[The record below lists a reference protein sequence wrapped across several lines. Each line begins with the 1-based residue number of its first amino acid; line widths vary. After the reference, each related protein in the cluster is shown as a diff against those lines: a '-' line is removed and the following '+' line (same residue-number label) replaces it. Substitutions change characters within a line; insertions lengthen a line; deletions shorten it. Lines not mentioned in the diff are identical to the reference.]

1 MLSVFHQIFTRKIKK
16 NTKVLLTAHV
26 RGLRMTRKNAFN
38 FRHVWLHFL
47 SSSQPSMLYSSVLAT
62 GATGGKF
69 AVAGQQIAGASEN
82 FVLNY

>member
-1 MLSVFHQIFTRKIKK
+1 MNPKKTPEFNFAFKFRLFFTRFLLRKK

-47 SSSQPSMLYSSVLAT
+47 SSGQPSMLYSSVH
-62 GATGGKF
+62 GRHC
-69 AVAGQQIAGASEN
+69 
-82 FVLNY
+82 